1 MDLVVG
7 FGKVDDWKW
16 DVVVVVVG
24 CVWLVNECVLM
35 VCVDDEDVFFFFMEC
50 GVEMYGNCVFVD
62 VIFLLSDCND
72 FCG

>member
-1 MDLVVG
+1 
-7 FGKVDDWKW
+7 
-16 DVVVVVVG
+16 
-24 CVWLVNECVLM
+24 M